1 MDQVVDFIKKEEPD
15 IMALQEVRAEDAFP
29 DFSYTHFAP
38 EFYHHIDGGRF
49 LTGNAVFSKYPITS
63 SSYSHYFEPLGE
75 GYEDRPQMYPVLP
88 RNLQHVQLDVG
99 GKLLN
104 VFNTHGVWG
113 QDGKDTER
121 RLAVSEKIMAATE
134 GKNSTVL
141 CGDFNVSE
149 NTRTMLRL
157 EDRFVNVFKNERT
170 TSFNVRRKN
179 PPGTYAT
186 TVVDFLFVTPDIKIL
201 SHVSLDID
209 ISDHFPLIATLQI
222 D

>member
-1 MDQVVDFIKKEEPD
+1 MAPSSSLVQDAWFSSKKSRVQIPPALRMQIKFLCLNIWHGKLMDQVVDFIKKEEPD

-121 RLAVSEKIMAATE
+121 RLAVSEKIMAAT
-134 GKNSTVL
+134 
-141 CGDFNVSE
+141 
-149 NTRTMLRL
+149 R
-157 EDRFVNVFKNERT
+157 
-170 TSFNVRRKN
+170 
-179 PPGTYAT
+179 
-186 TVVDFLFVTPDIKIL
+186 
-201 SHVSLDID
+201 
-209 ISDHFPLIATLQI
+209 
-222 D
+222 